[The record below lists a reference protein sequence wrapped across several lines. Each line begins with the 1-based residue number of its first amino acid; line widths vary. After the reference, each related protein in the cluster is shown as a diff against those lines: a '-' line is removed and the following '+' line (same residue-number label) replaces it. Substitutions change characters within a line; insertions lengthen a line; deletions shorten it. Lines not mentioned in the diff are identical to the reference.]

1 MKTLIIDNHTKYRAE
16 LRNSLPGSIEVIR
29 REDVSPMITLDN
41 YDLLVLSGGHGVSSV
56 SHHPIEYA
64 FEMQFVREAKIPI
77 LGICLGSEII
87 TYALGGELKSLDHL
101 HQGGVEITITDEPL
115 LEKLGKNVITVYEY
129 HQWGTSVLPPN
140 TIACA
145 HSDHGPEIIKHADK
159 PIIAIQ
165 FHPEVSQIPQLF
177 DWVLENF
184 KIKK

>member
-16 LRNSLPGSIEVIR
+16 LRDSLPGSIEVIR
-29 REDVSPMITLDN
+29 REDVSPMITLEN

-64 FEMQFVREAKIPI
+64 LEMQFVREAKIPI

-87 TYALGGELKSLDHL
+87 TYALGGELKSFERL
-101 HQGGVEITITDEPL
+101 HQGGVEITITDHEL
-115 LEKLGKNVITVYEY
+115 LKKLNSEKITVYEY

-140 TIACA
+140 TVACA
-145 HSDHGPEIIKHADK
+145 HSDHGPEIIKHTNK
-159 PIIAIQ
+159 LIIAIQ

-177 DWVLENF
+177 DWILESF